1 MISRLFSR
9 LRREGT
15 AATTRAI
22 WRRLRKLA
30 YLREEHVWYE
40 RDLGQPGAHLE
51 LPGGLRLE
59 RADPSQVEVVTIFG
73 QDVDQARQRLDS
85 GNDIWLVLEGERPLF
100 LCYTFRAEAPVI
112 AAADGR
118 LELPLGSACLEDA
131 VTVPEARG
139 RGIASA
145 AWAAI
150 GDELGRAGLSSL
162 VAKVET
168 DNVASRRVAEKAG
181 FKPVAVMQHERTGVR
196 RRTAVRPLGG
206 RLGDELAARL
216 T

>member
-1 MISRLFSR
+1 M
-9 LRREGT
+9 
-15 AATTRAI
+15 RAI

-40 RDLGQPGAHLE
+40 LNLGQPGSRLE

-59 RADPSQVEVVTIFG
+59 RAEPSEVEIVTVFG
-73 QDVDQARQRLDS
+73 QDVDQARERLES
-85 GNDIWLVLEGERPLF
+85 GNDIWLVREGETPLF

-112 AAADGR
+112 AAAGGR
-118 LELPLGSACLEDA
+118 LELPAGSACLEDA

-150 GDELGRAGLSSL
+150 GDELGRAGLSTL

-168 DNVASRRVAEKAG
+168 DNVASRRVAENAG
-181 FKPVAVMQHERTGVR
+181 FKPVAVMQHERTGRR

-216 T
+216 S

>member
-1 MISRLFSR
+1 M
-9 LRREGT
+9 
-15 AATTRAI
+15 RAVA
-22 WRRLRKLA
+22 RRLRKLA

-40 RDLGQPGAHLE
+40 RDLGRPGPRLE
-51 LPGGLRLE
+51 LPRGLRLE
-59 RADPSQVEVVTIFG
+59 RAGFEQADVVTHFG
-73 QDVDQARQRLDS
+73 QDVDQTRKRLEA
-85 GNDIWLVLEGERPLF
+85 GNDIWLVLEGEQPLF
-100 LCYTFRAEAPVI
+100 LCYTFRAETPVI

-118 LELPLGSACLEDA
+118 LELPAGSACLEDA
-131 VTVPEARG
+131 VTLPEARG

-145 AWAAI
+145 AWATI
-150 GDELGRAGLSSL
+150 GDELGRAGLSTL

-181 FKPVAVMQHERTGVR
+181 FTPVAVMQHERTGVR

-216 T
+216 S